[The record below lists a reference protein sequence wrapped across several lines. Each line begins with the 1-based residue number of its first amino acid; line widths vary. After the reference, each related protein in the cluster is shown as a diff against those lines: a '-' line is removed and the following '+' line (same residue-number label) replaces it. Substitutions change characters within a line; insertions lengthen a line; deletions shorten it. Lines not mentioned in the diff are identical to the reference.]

1 VSALACV
8 LVVVALAA
16 GFAGAVAL
24 ERWRRTRALNGR
36 ERVRRIA
43 FPFTGEGPSEP
54 GLAAALRLA
63 RAEDA
68 TLLPV
73 YLALVPLRLAVEVP
87 LQAECDVAFGL
98 LEAIEQRA
106 ARAGVPVDARIERG
120 RTVRHALRELIAHE
134 RFDRMVV
141 AATAGASGEGFTPE
155 DVAWLL
161 ASVPGELIALRPA
174 AAGERLLELP
184 SEHPRAPTPGA
195 AVRLPRGVGWVL
207 PGGHARA
214 KTRAGKDE
222 AAPAQPSGT

>member
-1 VSALACV
+1 VNALAVV
-8 LVVVALAA
+8 LVVLALAL
-16 GFAGAVAL
+16 GFAAAL
-24 ERWRRTRALNGR
+24 IRERSRRARALNGR

-54 GLAAALRLA
+54 ALAAALRLA
-63 RAEDA
+63 RAEGA

-87 LQAECDVAFGL
+87 LQAECDVAFRL

-134 RFDRMVV
+134 RFERMVV
-141 AATAGASGEGFTPE
+141 AAGSGAVGSGGAGEGFTPE

-161 ASVPGELIALRPA
+161 EHVPGELIALRPA
-174 AAGERLLELP
+174 RAVAAAPLASATPRSRVAGSRAAG
-184 SEHPRAPTPGA
+184 RAK
-195 AVRLPRGVGWVL
+195 
-207 PGGHARA
+207 ARA
-214 KTRAGKDE
+214 AHGE
-222 AAPAQPSGT
+222 AAPAKPSPT